1 MRAHAY
7 RELMWLRDRLCP
19 RAAASRARLRPSLEY
34 CRRVAREAAAIQAG
48 SDGPLVG
55 LVVMLSYNAA
65 VSPLLTDVLSF
76 AAVAG
81 LLTIV
86 PGLDTAM
93 VLRSAAANGRRHGFA
108 TALGVNSGALVWGAG
123 AAVGV
128 SALLTASTVG
138 YTIVRIA
145 GAVYMIWLGS
155 RLVLRA
161 LQGHEAVLTPLRS
174 AAGEPTLARSWS
186 RGLTTNL
193 LNPKIGAFYVAV
205 LPQFI
210 PPHASHLA
218 VGLLLALVHDVEG
231 LVWFTA
237 IILGVHSARALFERR
252 QARRGIDGITG
263 ATLIG
268 FGIKLGLSSK

>member
-1 MRAHAY
+1 
-7 RELMWLRDRLCP
+7 
-19 RAAASRARLRPSLEY
+19 
-34 CRRVAREAAAIQAG
+34 
-48 SDGPLVG
+48 
-55 LVVMLSYNAA
+55 MLSYNAA

-93 VLRSAAANGRRHGFA
+93 VLRSAAANGHRHGFA
-108 TALGVNSGALVWGAG
+108 TALGVNTGALVWGAG

-128 SALLTASTVG
+128 SALLTASTVA

-145 GAVYMIWLGS
+145 GAGYMIWLGS

-161 LQGHEAVLTPLRS
+161 LHGDAALTPLRS
-174 AAGEPTLARSWS
+174 PTGEPTLARSWS

-210 PPHASHLA
+210 PPHASHLV

-231 LVWFTA
+231 LAWFTA

-252 QARRGIDGITG
+252 QARQGIDGITG